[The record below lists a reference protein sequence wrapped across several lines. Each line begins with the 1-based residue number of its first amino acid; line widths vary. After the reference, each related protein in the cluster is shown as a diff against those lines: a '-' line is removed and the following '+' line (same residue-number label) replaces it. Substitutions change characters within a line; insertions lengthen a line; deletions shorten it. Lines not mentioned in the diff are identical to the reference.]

1 MSDDLTTEKHEHT
14 IGPESV
20 PRPWSASDRRV
31 PRTVVRP
38 LRRFADTEAA
48 GGVAMLA
55 MAIVALVW
63 ANSPF
68 GDSYVELWETL
79 ISLHIGELIHI
90 DLDLRGWV
98 NDLAMAIFFF
108 VVALEIK
115 RELVRGELRDP
126 RAAAL
131 PALAAIGGMIVPA
144 AIYALFNVGTAGA
157 DGWGIPM
164 ATDIAFAVGVL
175 SLVGKR
181 IPSSL
186 VVFLLT
192 LAIVDDLGAIVVIAI
207 FYTSGL
213 SFGWLA
219 VGIGCILGAVV
230 LNRADVRAFVPY
242 FLLAAF
248 CWLALHESGVHA
260 TLAGVAF
267 GLITPSHAFVRA
279 TQFGPRARGLVSRV
293 EVAQA
298 AEIRADDDNDE
309 EALEA
314 DALNELIT
322 LSAESQPPLDRLE
335 HRLLPWTTFV
345 IVPIFALANAGV
357 RVSWDDLTS
366 AFSEP
371 VTLGVLLGLVVGKPV
386 GIMIFSLLA
395 VRLGIGKQPA
405 GATWPQIFGVAMLGG
420 IGFTVALF
428 VTELA
433 FGPGALA
440 DQAKIGILA
449 ASAIAGVAGFI
460 YLRAVGRSV
469 DTE

>member
-1 MSDDLTTEKHEHT
+1 
-14 IGPESV
+14 
-20 PRPWSASDRRV
+20 
-31 PRTVVRP
+31 
-38 LRRFADTEAA
+38 
-48 GGVAMLA
+48 MLV
-55 MAIVALVW
+55 MAVVALVW

-68 GDSYVELWETL
+68 ADSYVELWETL
-79 ISLHIGELIHI
+79 ISVHLGDLIHI

-98 NDLAMAIFFF
+98 NDLAMAFFFF

-115 RELVRGELRDP
+115 RELVRGDLRDP

-131 PALAAIGGMIVPA
+131 PALAALGGMIVPA
-144 AIYALFNVGTAGA
+144 VIYAVFNAGSAGA

-175 SLVGKR
+175 SLLGRR

-192 LAIVDDLGAIVVIAI
+192 LAIVDDLGAIVVIAV

-219 VGIGCILGAVV
+219 IGIGCILGAVV
-230 LNRADVRAFVPY
+230 LNRLDVRSFVPY
-242 FLLAAF
+242 FMLAVF

-267 GLITPSHAFVRA
+267 GLITPSHAFVRPK
-279 TQFGPRARGLVSRV
+279 QFGPHARSLVTKV
-293 EVAQA
+293 EVALA
-298 AEIRADDDNDE
+298 AEGSADGTDE
-309 EALEA
+309 EAVEA

-357 RVSWDDLTS
+357 AVSWDDLTG

-371 VTLGVLLGLVVGKPV
+371 VTLGVLFGLVLGKPI
-386 GIMIFSLLA
+386 GIMAFSLLA
-395 VRLGIGKQPA
+395 IRVGIGKQPA
-405 GATWPQIFGVAMLGG
+405 GATWPQMLGVAMLGG

-433 FGPGALA
+433 FDPGVLA

-449 ASAIAGVAGFI
+449 ASTIAGAIGFL
-460 YLRAVGRSV
+460 YLRAVGRVV
-469 DTE
+469 DSD

>member
-1 MSDDLTTEKHEHT
+1 MSDDLTTKN
-14 IGPESV
+14 ESPANLEV
-20 PRPWSASDRRV
+20 MPRPWSASDRRV

-38 LRRFADTEAA
+38 IRRFAATEAA
-48 GGVAMLA
+48 GGVAMLV
-55 MAIVALVW
+55 MAVVALVW

-68 GDSYVELWETL
+68 ADSYVELWETL
-79 ISLHIGELIHI
+79 ISVHLGDLIHI

-131 PALAAIGGMIVPA
+131 PALAAVGGMIVPA
-144 AIYALFNVGTAGA
+144 AIYALFNAGSAGA

-175 SLVGKR
+175 SLVGRR

-192 LAIVDDLGAIVVIAI
+192 LAIVDDLGAIVVIAV

-219 VGIGCILGAVV
+219 VGLGCIVAAAV
-230 LNRADVRAFVPY
+230 LNRSDVRSLVPY
-242 FLLAAF
+242 FMLAVL

-267 GLITPSHAFVRA
+267 GLLTPSHAFIRPK
-279 TQFGPRARGLVSRV
+279 QFGPHARNLVARV
-293 EVAQA
+293 EVALA
-298 AEIRADDDNDE
+298 AEGSASDLDE
-309 EALEA
+309 EAVEA

-357 RVSWDDLTS
+357 SVSWDDLTS

-386 GIMIFSLLA
+386 GIMAFSLLA
-395 VRLGIGKQPA
+395 VRLRIGKQPA
-405 GATWPQIFGVAMLGG
+405 GATWPQMFGVAMLGG

-433 FGPGALA
+433 FEPGVLA
-440 DQAKIGILA
+440 NQAKIGILA
-449 ASAIAGVAGFI
+449 ASAIAGTAGYL
-460 YLRAVGRSV
+460 YLRSVGRAP
-469 DTE
+469 DTD

>member
-1 MSDDLTTEKHEHT
+1 MSDDVTTEKNQQAT
-14 IGPESV
+14 NPEPV
-20 PRPWSASDRRV
+20 PRPWSASDRIV
-31 PRTVVRP
+31 PRAVVQP
-38 LRRFADTEAA
+38 LRRFAETEAS
-48 GGVAMLA
+48 GGVAMLV
-55 MAIVALVW
+55 MAVVALVW
-63 ANSPF
+63 ANSPL
-68 GDSYVELWETL
+68 GDSYVELWETAVSVHL
-79 ISLHIGELIHI
+79 GELIHI

-98 NDLAMAIFFF
+98 NDLAMAVFFF

-131 PALAAIGGMIVPA
+131 PALAALGGMIVPA
-144 AIYALFNVGTAGA
+144 LIYTAFNVGSAGA

-175 SLVGKR
+175 SLLGRR
-181 IPSSL
+181 IPTSL

-192 LAIVDDLGAIVVIAI
+192 LAIVDDLGAIVVIAV

-219 VGIGCILGAVV
+219 AGIGCVLAAIV
-230 LNRADVRAFVPY
+230 LNRSDVRALVPY

-267 GLITPSHAFVRA
+267 GLITPSHAFVRPRH
-279 TQFGPRARGLVSRV
+279 FGPRARGLVAQV
-293 EVAQA
+293 EAARA
-298 AEIRADDDNDE
+298 AEGRPDGDDE

-345 IVPIFALANAGV
+345 IVPVFALANAGV
-357 RVSWDDLTS
+357 SVGWDDLTG

-371 VTLGVLLGLVVGKPV
+371 VTLGVLFGLVIGKPI
-386 GIMIFSLLA
+386 GIMLFSLVA

-405 GATWPQIFGVAMLGG
+405 GATWPQVFGVGILGG

-433 FGPGALA
+433 FEPGSLA

-449 ASAIAGVAGFI
+449 ASTIAGIAGFL
-460 YLRAVGRSV
+460 YLRATGNRV
-469 DTE
+469 DTD

>member
-1 MSDDLTTEKHEHT
+1 
-14 IGPESV
+14 
-20 PRPWSASDRRV
+20 
-31 PRTVVRP
+31 
-38 LRRFADTEAA
+38 
-48 GGVAMLA
+48 MLV
-55 MAIVALVW
+55 MAVVALVW

-68 GDSYVELWETL
+68 ADSYVELWETL
-79 ISLHIGELIHI
+79 ISVHLGDLIHI

-131 PALAAIGGMIVPA
+131 PALAAVGGMIVPA
-144 AIYALFNVGTAGA
+144 TIYALFNAGSAGA

-175 SLVGKR
+175 SLLGRR

-192 LAIVDDLGAIVVIAI
+192 LAIVDDLGAIVVIAV

-219 VGIGCILGAVV
+219 IGIGCILGAVV
-230 LNRADVRAFVPY
+230 LNRSDVRSFVPY
-242 FLLAAF
+242 FMLAVF

-267 GLITPSHAFVRA
+267 GLITPSHAFVRPK
-279 TQFGPRARGLVSRV
+279 QFGPHARNLVTRV
-293 EVAQA
+293 EVALA
-298 AEIRADDDNDE
+298 AESSENSTDE
-309 EALEA
+309 EAVEA

-322 LSAESQPPLDRLE
+322 LSAESQAPLDRLE

-357 RVSWDDLTS
+357 AVSWNDLTR

-371 VTLGVLLGLVVGKPV
+371 VTLGVLFGLVLGKPI
-386 GIMIFSLLA
+386 GIMAFSLLA
-395 VRLGIGKQPA
+395 IRLRIGKQPA
-405 GATWPQIFGVAMLGG
+405 GATWPQMLGVAMLGG

-433 FGPGALA
+433 FEPGVLA
-440 DQAKIGILA
+440 NQAKIGILA
-449 ASAIAGVAGFI
+449 ASMIAGAIGFL
-460 YLRAVGRSV
+460 YLRAVGRV
-469 DTE
+469 DDAD